1 MVIQMRMKDKIP
13 ASEHRFYKPK
23 FLQRL
28 VRREEKRIEIFKQLV
43 SQGMYASK
51 AYETSIRRLR
61 L

>member
-1 MVIQMRMKDKIP
+1 MKDKIP
-13 ASEHRFYKPK
+13 TSEHRFYKPK